1 MSDFLITDPA
11 PEAEAAALLDAA
23 FGPQRRLKAS
33 YRLREG
39 ARPVPGLGF
48 SLRDAQ
54 TGRLAGVIS
63 FWPLRTGGD
72 GRAALL
78 LGPLAVHPDFQGA
91 GLGGRLMR
99 RGLEAARA
107 QGHALVFL
115 VGDEPYYG
123 RFGFRVVPE
132 GRILL
137 PGPFDPARLLYA
149 ELAPGAFSGA
159 RGLLLPEHRWRGE
172 GLRRRP

>member
-1 MSDFLITDPA
+1 MSDFILTRAASRDG
-11 PEAEAAALLDAA
+11 AEALLDAA

-39 ARPVPGLGF
+39 ARAVENLSF
-48 SLRDAQ
+48 CAHEAQ
-54 TGRLAGVIS
+54 GGRLAGVIS
-63 FWPLRTGGD
+63 FWPLRISGD

-78 LGPLAVHPDFQGA
+78 LGPLAVHPDFQNA
-91 GLGGRLMR
+91 GLGGRLMQ
-99 RGLEAARA
+99 RGLDAARG

-115 VGDEPYYG
+115 VGDAPYYN
-123 RFGFRVVPE
+123 RFGFRAVPE

-149 ELAPGAFSGA
+149 ELAPDAFKGA
-159 RGLLLPEHRWRGE
+159 RGLLLPQHRWRT
-172 GLRRRP
+172 